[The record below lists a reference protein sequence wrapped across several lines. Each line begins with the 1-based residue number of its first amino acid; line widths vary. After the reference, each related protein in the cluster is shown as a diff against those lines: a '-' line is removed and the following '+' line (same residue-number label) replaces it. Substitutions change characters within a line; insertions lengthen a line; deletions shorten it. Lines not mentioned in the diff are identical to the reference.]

1 MALQPTTLSQL
12 VQQYLQLD
20 EELHAINTQQKELRE
35 KRTQVQDK
43 IIEHMKEHDLE
54 HRTLKTGKTQ
64 LSIIS
69 RKQYS
74 TISFSYLEKT
84 LSKLIPDNSRVHSIL
99 QYLRDNRDVK
109 VISELRHTNIS
120 S

>member
-20 EELHAINTQQKELRE
+20 EELNEILIQQKELRE
-35 KRTQVQDK
+35 KRSQVQSK
-43 IIEHMKEHDLE
+43 IIEYMRDHDLE
-54 HRTLKTGKTQ
+54 HRTLKTGKIQ

-74 TISFSYLEKT
+74 AISFSYLEKM
-84 LSKLIPDNSRVHSIL
+84 LRNIIPDTSQIPSIV
-99 QYLRDNRDVK
+99 QYLKDNREVK
-109 VISELRHTNIS
+109 VVSEIRHNTI
-120 S
+120 

>member
-1 MALQPTTLSQL
+1 MALQATTLSQL

-20 EELHAINTQQKELRE
+20 EELEEIQNQQKELRE
-35 KRTQVQDK
+35 KRTQVQTR
-43 IIEHMKEHDLE
+43 IIDYMRDNDLE

-74 TISFSYLEKT
+74 AISFSYLDKM
-84 LSKLIPDNSRVHSIL
+84 LRNIIPDTSQIPSIL
-99 QYLRDNRDVK
+99 QYLKENREVK
-109 VISELRHTNIS
+109 VVSEIRHNTV
-120 S
+120 

>member
-1 MALQPTTLSQL
+1 MALQATTLSQL

-20 EELHAINTQQKELRE
+20 EELQEIQNQQKELRE
-35 KRTQVQDK
+35 KRTQVQTR
-43 IIEHMKEHDLE
+43 IIDYMRDNDLE

-74 TISFSYLEKT
+74 AISFSYLDKM
-84 LSKLIPDNSRVHSIL
+84 LRNIIPDTSQIPSIL
-99 QYLRDNRDVK
+99 QYLKENREVK
-109 VISELRHTNIS
+109 VVSEIRHNTV
-120 S
+120 

>member
-1 MALQPTTLSQL
+1 MELQPTTLSQL

-20 EELHAINTQQKELRE
+20 EELNEIHIQQKELRE
-35 KRTQVQDK
+35 KRTQVQSK
-43 IIEHMKEHDLE
+43 IIEYMKDNDLE

-74 TISFSYLEKT
+74 AISFSYLDKM
-84 LSKLIPDNSRVHSIL
+84 LRNIIPDISQIHSIL
-99 QYLRDNRDVK
+99 QYLRDNREVK
-109 VISELRHTNIS
+109 IVSEIRHNTV
-120 S
+120 